1 MGVPYLIPTER
12 FSRCIAA
19 SKKVWWDIESD
30 VIRGRRFD
38 RASKF
43 LPDGLTLASR
53 LDFLSSDDKVYFSQ
67 VQGRTYAHMF
77 GLVER
82 FIGAKVLEI
91 SRDHWLGD
99 QVALEALVRFCEE
112 ELKHQALFR
121 RVEALTSEVMPA
133 GYSFTW
139 DPNEVAAAV
148 LGKSSWAVLALT
160 LLIELF
166 TQSHYRESIR
176 EDADLSELFK
186 DVFLFHWKEETQH
199 AILDELE
206 WRRLDAGISNEAR
219 DAAVDELIALV
230 RAVNAI
236 VRGQALADSD
246 YFARTCGRDLSPTEL
261 HILRHTVLDGYRFQY
276 ILAAE
281 FQRLVDID
289 REPTRHIDTAD
300 RETLDLRARM
310 RAVLPGTRHP
320 PVRHALSG
328 FGFDAL
334 DQPTHRVGVDAI
346 DDTAI

>member
-1 MGVPYLIPTER
+1 MGVPYVIPTER

-19 SKKVWWDIESD
+19 SKKVRWDIEPD
-30 VIRGRRFD
+30 IIRGRRFD

-43 LPDGLTLASR
+43 LPDGLTLSSR
-53 LDFLSSDDKVYFSQ
+53 LDFLSPDEKVYFSQ
-67 VQGRTYAHMF
+67 VQGRTYANMF

-91 SRDHWLGD
+91 SREHCLGD
-99 QVALEALVRFCEE
+99 QIALEALVGFCDE

-139 DPNEVAAAV
+139 DPNEVATAV

-186 DVFLFHWKEETQH
+186 DVFLFHWKEESQH

-206 WRRLDAGISNEAR
+206 WRRLDAGLADGVRN
-219 DAAVDELIALV
+219 AAVDDLVALV
-230 RAVNAI
+230 EAVDAI
-236 VRGQALADSD
+236 VQGQALVDSD
-246 YFARTCGRDLSPTEL
+246 YFAGICGRKLSPHEL
-261 HILRHTVLDGYRFQY
+261 HIVQHTVLDAYRLQY
-276 ILAAE
+276 ILSGARHHHFASTLASLTTDAQLKRIHAALATI
-281 FQRLVDID
+281 R
-289 REPTRHIDTAD
+289 REP
-300 RETLDLRARM
+300 
-310 RAVLPGTRHP
+310 
-320 PVRHALSG
+320 
-328 FGFDAL
+328 
-334 DQPTHRVGVDAI
+334 
-346 DDTAI
+346 